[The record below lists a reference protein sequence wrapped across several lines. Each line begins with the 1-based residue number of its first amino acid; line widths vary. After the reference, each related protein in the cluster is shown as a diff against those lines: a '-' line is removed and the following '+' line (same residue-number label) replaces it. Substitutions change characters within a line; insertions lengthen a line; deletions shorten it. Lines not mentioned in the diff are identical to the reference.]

1 MKYLLCLF
9 VLLSPA
15 IQAETTDSTVESTA
29 DSSVFSAF
37 VPQGWVLVQSAVG
50 DLNKD
55 QQPDAVLVIQQ
66 QDQANIIA
74 NDGLGMPELNLN
86 PRRLLVLLHSESGY
100 RQVLAT
106 EHFLPTEHDEHTPCL
121 ADPIEEGGGVGISR
135 GLLTV
140 NLTYWLS
147 CGSYSVSSYQF
158 KFRYDD
164 ERFRMIGLDTDHFS
178 RSSGEQYQTS
188 INYLTGKVKRTT
200 GLNMFDESKP
210 KISWDTLAADKR
222 RFYLDEM
229 NAGCSD
235 ENGNRQQWCS

>member
-1 MKYLLCLF
+1 MKYPLYLF
-9 VLLSPA
+9 LLLSTA
-15 IQAETTDSTVESTA
+15 IQAETSDNTL
-29 DSSVFSAF
+29 FSAF
-37 VPQGWVLVQSAVG
+37 VPPGWKLVQSAVG

-55 QQPDAVLVIQQ
+55 EQPDAVLVIQQ
-66 QDQANIIA
+66 DEPANIVEH
-74 NDGLGMPELNLN
+74 DGLGVPELNLN
-86 PRRLLVLLHSESGY
+86 PRRLLVLLYTANGY

-106 EHFLPTEHDEHTPCL
+106 DRFLPTEHDEHTPCL

-158 KFRYDD
+158 KFRYEDD
-164 ERFRMIGLDTDHFS
+164 RFRMIGLDTDSFS

-188 INYLTGKVKRTT
+188 INYLTGKRKRTT
-200 GLNMFDESKP
+200 GLNMFNESKP
-210 KISWDTLAADKR
+210 EISWDTLEADKR